1 MDDASRFDVLAALA
15 SNPALPSQE
24 HGPAQGLGDTL
35 SPREAQLF
43 DAAWHLVAAVNGG
56 GPLPHKT
63 VAERAQEA
71 TAVLLPL
78 LDARNAPANPAT
90 SEPSSTDTESAP
102 KPGELRLF
110 DGQLCRFIERELEG
124 DKWEV
129 IGLFPAPGSNTPAGE
144 GEKLRE
150 AWRPA
155 SEQPEPGRK
164 IIAPYNDGSGAQL
177 FYVHEAGVIDQDGD
191 EFGFERLE
199 EQFDMWAYLP
209 AGMKLWCEVRGGD
222 DAFTFP
228 EPASPAQPA
237 SVPSSPNQKED

>member
-1 MDDASRFDVLAALA
+1 
-15 SNPALPSQE
+15 
-24 HGPAQGLGDTL
+24 LGDTL

-78 LDARNAPANPAT
+78 LDARNAPANPAAP
-90 SEPSSTDTESAP
+90 EPSSTDTENAP

-110 DGQLCRFIERELEG
+110 GGQLCRFIERELEG

-150 AWRPA
+150 ALRFYADPISYAVTQA
-155 SEQPEPGRK
+155 SEPRSAVHGDAGRR
-164 IIAPYNDGSGAQL
+164 ARQAL
-177 FYVHEAGVIDQDGD
+177 
-191 EFGFERLE
+191 
-199 EQFDMWAYLP
+199 
-209 AGMKLWCEVRGGD
+209 
-222 DAFTFP
+222 
-228 EPASPAQPA
+228 ASPDQPA
-237 SVPSSPNQKED
+237 VVPGGEGER